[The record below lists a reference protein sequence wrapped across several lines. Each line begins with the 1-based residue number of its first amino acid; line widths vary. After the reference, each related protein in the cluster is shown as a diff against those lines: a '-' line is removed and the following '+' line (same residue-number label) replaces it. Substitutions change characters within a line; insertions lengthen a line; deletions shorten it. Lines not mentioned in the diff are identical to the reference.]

1 MPSLPT
7 KAKIFRILHHRTAP
21 NHRSF
26 QSITDSYANYLEIY
40 ARDQAIHS
48 GKILHAYLIVKGLVR
63 STYLSS
69 KLIIFYAQ
77 CGRTSDARHVFDGIP
92 KTNLRR
98 WIVLI
103 GVYSRCGLYEETLAL
118 LHEMQ
123 REGLEPNK
131 YVIPSILR
139 ACGNLSDRRTGEKI
153 HSSILRNCFDFDA
166 FVDSALVDMYSK
178 CGRVE
183 KARLVFDRMPEKDL
197 VAWNSMVSGYAQQ
210 GFARE
215 AWDLVKE
222 MRLMGIKPNLIT
234 WNTLI
239 AGFSSA
245 GDDVMVWDLFGM
257 MRVHGVEPDMVSWT
271 SVISGFVQSF
281 RNKEAFDAF
290 KQMVGCGVLPSSVTI
305 SSLLPA
311 CATVAD
317 LRCGKEIHGY
327 SLIIG
332 VEEDIFVS
340 SALVDMYAKCG
351 FIFEAAKL
359 FKKMKERNTVTWN
372 SMIFGCANHGHCS
385 EAVDL
390 FYQMVEI
397 KELKL
402 DHLTFTAVL
411 TACSH
416 GGLIEVGHNLFH
428 LMQEK
433 YGIEP
438 RLEHYACMVDL
449 LGRAGKLGEA
459 YDLIKSMPMEPDS
472 FVWGAL
478 IGACRNHGNIEL
490 AEIAAKHLFQLEPDS
505 AGSCLLLSN
514 LYADTGS
521 WGNATKLKKI
531 MKRRQLKRNPGC
543 SWMEAV

>member
-1 MPSLPT
+1 MPPLLP
-7 KAKIFRILHHRTAP
+7 KATVFRILHHRTPP

-26 QSITDSYANYLEIY
+26 QSVTDSYANYLEIY
-40 ARDQAIHS
+40 ARDHSIHL
-48 GKILHAYLIVKGLVR
+48 GRILHAYLIVNGLVR

-69 KLIIFYAQ
+69 KIIIFYAQ
-77 CGRTSDARHVFDGIP
+77 CGRTLDARRVFDGIP
-92 KTNLRR
+92 KTNFRR

-103 GVYSRCGLYEETLAL
+103 GVYSRCGLYKETLAL

-123 REGLEPNK
+123 REGLKPTR
-131 YVIPSILR
+131 YVLPSILR
-139 ACGNLSDRRTGEKI
+139 ACGNLPDRKTGEMI
-153 HSSILRNCFDFDA
+153 HSAILRHCLDFDA

-183 KARLVFDRMPEKDL
+183 KARLVFDRMPEKDV

-210 GFARE
+210 GFARQ
-215 AWDLVKE
+215 AWDLMKK
-222 MRLMGIKPNLIT
+222 MQLMGIKPNLVT

-239 AGFSSA
+239 SGFSSV
-245 GDDVMVWDLFGM
+245 GDDVMVWDLFRM
-257 MRVHGVEPDMVSWT
+257 MHVDGVEPDMVSWT

-290 KQMVGCGVLPSSVTI
+290 KQMVGCGFLPSSVTI

-317 LRCGKEIHGY
+317 FRRGKEIHGFA
-327 SLIIG
+327 LIIG
-332 VEEDIFVS
+332 VEGDVYVS
-340 SALVDMYAKCG
+340 SSLVDMYAKCG

-359 FKKMKERNTVTWN
+359 FDKMQDRNTVTWN
-372 SMIFGCANHGHCS
+372 SMIFGYANHGYCH
-385 EAVDL
+385 EAIDL
-390 FYQMVEI
+390 FYQMVEV
-397 KELKL
+397 KVKL
-402 DHLTFTAVL
+402 DHLTFTAVF

-416 GGLIEVGHNLFH
+416 GGLVEVGHNLFH
-428 LMQEK
+428 LMQDQ

-459 YDLIKSMPMEPDS
+459 YDLIKTMPLEPDS

-478 IGACRNHGNIEL
+478 LGACRNHRNIEL
-490 AEIAAKHLFQLEPDS
+490 AEIAATHLFQLEPDS

-514 LYADTGS
+514 LYADAGS
-521 WGNATKLKKI
+521 WGNSTKLKKM
-531 MKRRQLKRNPGC
+531 MKRRRLRRNPGC